1 MLTEVIP
8 SYAYY
13 QYNDDDNIRA
23 WFDSYNTIA
32 QQYVD
37 WFVNINL
44 PVWTNPQLS
53 GTLLDWIAAG
63 IYGKTR
69 QTLPVGTALQQGPYA
84 TWLYGQGLYAQY
96 KSTSSGTF
104 YETTDDIFKR
114 ILTWHL
120 YKADGNIINIRWLKR
135 RIMRFLFGTNGADI
149 GTDNSNKISVI
160 IIGNVVYINMI
171 VGSQTLKSAALY
183 AGFLYGSM
191 PFGYGVSMTQSFTI
205 LPYYNILKA
214 AIDAGVLE
222 LPFGYTYAVN
232 IIL

>member
-1 MLTEVIP
+1 MDVIP

-23 WFDSYNTIA
+23 WFDSYNKIA
-32 QQYVD
+32 QDYVS
-37 WFVNINL
+37 WFNGINL
-44 PVWTNPQLS
+44 PVWVNPQLT
-53 GTLLDWIAAG
+53 GALLDWVAAG
-63 IYGKTR
+63 VYGKLR
-69 QTLPVGTALQQGPYA
+69 QTLPVGTALQQGPYG
-84 TWLYGQGLYAQY
+84 TYLYGQGLYGQY
-96 KSTSSGTF
+96 KSTPSGTF

-120 YKADGNIINIRWLKR
+120 YKGDGNVINMRWLKR
-135 RIMRFLFGTNGADI
+135 RIMRFLFGTNGADL
-149 GTDNSNKISVI
+149 GTDQSNQISVVI
-160 IIGNVVYINMI
+160 VGTVVNINMI
-171 VGSQTLKSAALY
+171 VGIQTLKSAAMY
-183 AGFLYGSM
+183 GGFLYGSM
-191 PFGYGVSMTQSFTI
+191 PYGYGASQTQSFTI